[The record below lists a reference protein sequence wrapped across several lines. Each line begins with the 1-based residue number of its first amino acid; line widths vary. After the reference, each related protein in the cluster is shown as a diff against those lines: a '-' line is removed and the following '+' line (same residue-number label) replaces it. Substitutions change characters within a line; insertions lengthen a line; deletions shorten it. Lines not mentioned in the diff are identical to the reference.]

1 MPFSES
7 LKTDIR
13 RRSDMCCC
21 LCHNIGVEIHH
32 IIPEANGGP
41 DIEENAAPLCPT
53 CHETYGANPTK
64 RKFIREARDNWLE
77 VCAQRFSASDISSGV
92 LIELASKLVTKED
105 LTAANQ
111 GLLSE
116 LSKLLPS
123 SGPRGERNGQSL
135 GQILAFFYD
144 FHPDPQKARKDDI
157 QDLYDIT
164 WGKHDITWGQSLSW
178 KGSDEVKNQF
188 IESFGRETVLR
199 LCAYELS
206 QHPYGIF
213 RGGFTVEDFAH
224 LVNGLITMMMLLLHH
239 DMLGLAIDNEGQM
252 WAWILADRPEAKQ
265 A

>member
-32 IIPEANGGP
+32 IIPEADGGP

-77 VCAQRFSASDISSGV
+77 VCAQRFSASDSSSNI
-92 LIELASKLVTKED
+92 LIELASKWVTKED

-116 LSKLLPS
+116 LSKLLRS
-123 SGPRGERNGQSL
+123 SGPRGQRDGQSL
-135 GQILAFFYD
+135 GQILAFLYD
-144 FHPDPQKARKDDI
+144 FHPDPQKASKDDI

-164 WGKHDITWGQSLSW
+164 WGKYDITWGHSLCW

-188 IESFGRETVLR
+188 IESFGRKTVLR

-213 RGGFTVEDFAH
+213 RGVFTVEELAY
-224 LVNGLITMMMLLLHH
+224 LVNGVILMMVVLLHH
-239 DMLGLAIDNEGQM
+239 DIFALGIDNKSRLQ
-252 WAWILADRPEAKQ
+252 AWLVNGPEAKQ